1 MGFDPPTAREAG
13 SGVNGCRFLGIPHGY
28 TPGGA
33 SHARKHRTSAASALA
48 ISAVGAGETE
58 SNHVYCRILF
68 EIMLFLTIILFMHS
82 AFRGRGPRRARRNV
96 RGSDQRSGYPT
107 GAGRCTRRRRRSDI
121 SIARPASPSRRG
133 VACLLRT
140 GPGVEIDSSR
150 GRDPRSPRRRPDPVG
165 TPVRQ
170 SVRMDGISSTLPAV
184 LKYTHTLMH
193 ASCLQMRCNGSR

>member
-82 AFRGRGPRRARRNV
+82 AFRGRGPRRATYEV
-96 RGSDQRSGYPT
+96 PISDLVTPPALVAAHAVAGVGDIDRAAGIAIAARS
-107 GAGRCTRRRRRSDI
+107 
-121 SIARPASPSRRG
+121 
-133 VACLLRT
+133 CLLASGT

-150 GRDPRSPRRRPDPVG
+150 GRDPDEALVG
-165 TPVRQ
+165 DRTPLGLP
-170 SVRMDGISSTLPAV
+170 SVSLYVWMV
-184 LKYTHTLMH
+184 LVVHFPP
-193 ASCLQMRCNGSR
+193 CLSIRTRLCTQAAFK

>member
-68 EIMLFLTIILFMHS
+68 EIMLFLTKILFMHS
-82 AFRGRGPRRARRNV
+82 AFRGRGPRRATYEV
-96 RGSDQRSGYPT
+96 PISDLVTPPALVAAHAV
-107 GAGRCTRRRRRSDI
+107 AGI
-121 SIARPASPSRRG
+121 AILSIARPASPSRRG

>member
-58 SNHVYCRILF
+58 SNHVYCRISF
-68 EIMLFLTIILFMHS
+68 ESMLFMLHS
-82 AFRGRGPRRARRNV
+82 ALFPGARAQRTRFRSADPWLPHAGRSHALHAARRAI
-96 RGSDQRSGYPT
+96 RS
-107 GAGRCTRRRRRSDI
+107 
-121 SIARPASPSRRG
+121 RPIRLHRHRRG
-133 VACLLRT
+133 VASDRT
-140 GPGVEIDSSR
+140 GSRDSSR
-150 GRDPRSPRRRPDPVG
+150 GRDPRSLVDRTVG

-170 SVRMDGISSTLPAV
+170 SVRMDGIVVHFPP
-184 LKYTHTLMH
+184 
-193 ASCLQMRCNGSR
+193 CLSIRTRLCTQAAFK

>member
-68 EIMLFLTIILFMHS
+68 EIMLFLTKLLFMHS
-82 AFRGRGPRRARRNV
+82 AFRGRGPRRATYEV
-96 RGSDQRSGYPT
+96 PISDLVTP
-107 GAGRCTRRRRRSDI
+107 
-121 SIARPASPSRRG
+121 PALVAAHAVAG
-133 VACLLRT
+133 VAIYR
-140 GPGVEIDSSR
+140 SR
-150 GRDPRSPRRRPDPVG
+150 GRHRHRGAELLACFGPD
-165 TPVRQ
+165 RE
-170 SVRMDGISSTLPAV
+170 
-184 LKYTHTLMH
+184 
-193 ASCLQMRCNGSR
+193 SR

>member
-1 MGFDPPTAREAG
+1 MAADFWGFHTVIRLGAHRMHVSTGRAQLRRSRFPRLGQVKRKVITYIVVFCLRLCYFNYNTIYAFCFPGARAEA
-13 SGVNGCRFLGIPHGY
+13 
-28 TPGGA
+28 
-33 SHARKHRTSAASALA
+33 
-48 ISAVGAGETE
+48 
-58 SNHVYCRILF
+58 
-68 EIMLFLTIILFMHS
+68 
-82 AFRGRGPRRARRNV
+82 RNV

-107 GAGRCTRRRRRSDI
+107 GAGRCTRRRRRSDDI
-121 SIARPASPSRRG
+121 DRAAAGIAISRRG

>member
-58 SNHVYCRILF
+58 SNHVYCRISF
-68 EIMLFLTIILFMHS
+68 EIIIALFMHS
-82 AFRGRGPRRARRNV
+82 AFRGRGRNV
-96 RGSDQRSGYPT
+96 RRTRFRSAIWLPHA
-107 GAGRCTRRRRRSDI
+107 GAALQPARRRAVAIRLSH
-121 SIARPASPSRRG
+121 SIRG
-133 VACLLRT
+133 IAIGAELLRT
-140 GPGVEIDSSR
+140 GDRESR
-150 GRDPRSPRRRPDPVG
+150 LESRSGPSKPRRPDRWDSRP
-165 TPVRQ
+165 
-170 SVRMDGISSTLPAV
+170 SVCTYGCGIRSTLPAV

-193 ASCLQMRCNGSR
+193 ASSRSRT

>member
-58 SNHVYCRILF
+58 SNHVYCRIFRLR
-68 EIMLFLTIILFMHS
+68 LCYLY
-82 AFRGRGPRRARRNV
+82 AFCFPRGEGATYVV

-107 GAGRCTRRRRRSDI
+107 LVALHVRRRS
-121 SIARPASPSRRG
+121 ARIRAFGRRRG
-133 VACLLRT
+133 IVAIGRGYELLRT
-140 GPGVEIDSSR
+140 GPGVETR
-150 GRDPRSPRRRPDPVG
+150 VAVG
-165 TPVRQ
+165 T
-170 SVRMDGISSTLPAV
+170 LE
-184 LKYTHTLMH
+184 
-193 ASCLQMRCNGSR
+193 AS

>member
-82 AFRGRGPRRARRNV
+82 AFRGRGPRRATYEV
-96 RGSDQRSGYPT
+96 PISDLVTPPALVAAHAVAGVGDIDRAAGIAIAARSWQFGLL
-107 GAGRCTRRRRRSDI
+107 
-121 SIARPASPSRRG
+121 ASG
-133 VACLLRT
+133 T
-140 GPGVEIDSSR
+140 GPGVDSRDRLESR
-150 GRDPRSPRRRPDPVG
+150 SGPSKP
-165 TPVRQ
+165 
-170 SVRMDGISSTLPAV
+170 S
-184 LKYTHTLMH
+184 
-193 ASCLQMRCNGSR
+193 

>member
-68 EIMLFLTIILFMHS
+68 DFEIMLFLTIIDYLCILLS
-82 AFRGRGPRRARRNV
+82 GGEARNV

>member
-82 AFRGRGPRRARRNV
+82 AFRGRGPRRATYEV
-96 RGSDQRSGYPT
+96 PISDLVTPPALVAAHAVAGVGDIDRAAGIAIAARS
-107 GAGRCTRRRRRSDI
+107 
-121 SIARPASPSRRG
+121 
-133 VACLLRT
+133 CLLASGT

>member
-82 AFRGRGPRRARRNV
+82 AFRGRGP
-96 RGSDQRSGYPT
+96 
-107 GAGRCTRRRRRSDI
+107 
-121 SIARPASPSRRG
+121 
-133 VACLLRT
+133 
-140 GPGVEIDSSR
+140 
-150 GRDPRSPRRRPDPVG
+150 SPRRATYEVPISDLVTPPALVAAHAVAGVGDIDRAAGIAIAARSCLLASGTGVAVG
-165 TPVRQ
+165 TLEALVGDRTPLGLP
-170 SVRMDGISSTLPAV
+170 SVSLYVWMV
-184 LKYTHTLMH
+184 LVVHFPP
-193 ASCLQMRCNGSR
+193 CLSIRTRLCTQAAFK